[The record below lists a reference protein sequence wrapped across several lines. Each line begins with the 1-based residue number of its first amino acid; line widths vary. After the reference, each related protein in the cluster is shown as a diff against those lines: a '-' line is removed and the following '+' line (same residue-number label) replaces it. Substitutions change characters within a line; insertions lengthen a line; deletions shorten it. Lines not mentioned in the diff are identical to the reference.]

1 MVSLLQVVY
10 YAIDVYIWLLIAMA
24 VLSWLIAFNVLNQR
38 NNVVATIG
46 NILYRVTDPPLRP
59 LRRIIPNFGGLDVTP
74 VILILI
80 LFFIQ
85 RLIANNIYRFM

>member
-1 MVSLLQVVY
+1 MVSLLEVLY

-24 VLSWLIAFNVLNQR
+24 VLSWLIAFNVLNRR

-46 NILYRVTDPPLRP
+46 NVLYRLTDPPLRP
-59 LRRIIPNFGGLDVTP
+59 LRRIIPSFGGLDVTP

>member
-1 MVSLLQVVY
+1 MVSLLQVIY
-10 YAIDVYIWLLIAMA
+10 YAIDVYVWLLIAMA
-24 VLSWLIAFNVLNQR
+24 ILSWLIAFDVLNRR
-38 NNVVATIG
+38 NRIVSQIAYF
-46 NILYRVTDPPLRP
+46 LFRLTDPPLRP
-59 LRRIIPNFGGLDVTP
+59 LRRIIPTFGGIDVTP

>member
-1 MVSLLQVVY
+1 MVSLLQVLY

-24 VLSWLIAFNVLNQR
+24 ILSWLVAFDVLNRR
-38 NNVVATIG
+38 NNIVATIG
-46 NILYRVTDPPLRP
+46 NVLYRVTDPPLRP
-59 LRRIIPNFGGLDVTP
+59 LRRIIPNFGGIDITP